1 MAVRDTPLTSVLTR
15 QDSGYFQRDNIS
27 YTMSEGPRSTL
38 FDKHLEE
45 LYSSDDPV
53 DGVAFFE
60 SAGYYDEVEGNTVA
74 GFIQTWGRQTFW
86 GEDNPP
92 TTMSSDGTLTYVT
105 TKSDRQH
112 FDDGEDKASLDEL
125 FHDYMQSRAAV
136 SKIHFETRKLRN
148 NLEQTSCR
156 SGKDTMAAIDRLRL
170 KLLCDTDLED
180 DTDDDMDS
188 EASFTGNYL
197 MGINLNLPA
206 SAMAPYF
213 GHLRVLKTGRVHLFG
228 SFNKR
233 WFYLDFAKG
242 ELSLFARSYWKSPKG
257 RVDLRAVARI
267 SPINDTDFTIEL
279 AGEHSVY
286 VRANTV
292 EKMQSW
298 ITLLLYARKHA
309 RLHDH
314 TVSQRAIPSH
324 AFNSTPPTLRTQQP
338 HVSSV
343 RSSPVPR
350 TFQRSQSWNP
360 GKLFKKFGP
369 SSTAA

>member
-267 SPINDTDFTIEL
+267 SPINDTDFT
-279 AGEHSVY
+279 HSVY